1 MTDWPPP
8 SEDALPEV
16 RSAPLPAPADSVGG
30 SAPDGVLAAPDS
42 PASDGRPGSP
52 NPAPPLVYPGRPPRS
67 GELTVGWRIVTAVGW
82 IGAILGF
89 ATVWNVSRQLGLS
102 TWWLGTRAQPQ
113 LRVVQLSPF
122 LCPAL
127 MLLSAINH
135 VRWLGW
141 FGLIAAGVL
150 AGYGVVDL
158 GQVSS
163 IASVELLI
171 AGLLAVLSIA
181 SLTGTY
187 RRDPAAAAAQGD

>member
-1 MTDWPPP
+1 MTDWSPP
-8 SEDALPEV
+8 SEDSLPEV
-16 RSAPLPAPADSVGG
+16 RSAPLPTPADSVGVSSPG
-30 SAPDGVLAAPDS
+30 GDLAPDS
-42 PASDGRPGSP
+42 PTSGGRPGAP
-52 NPAPPLVYPGRPPRS
+52 DPAPPLAYPGRPPRS
-67 GELTVGWRIVTAVGW
+67 GELTIGWRIVTAVGW
-82 IGAILGF
+82 IGAILAF

-127 MLLSAINH
+127 MLLGAINR

-163 IASVELLI
+163 IAFVELLI
-171 AGLLAVLSIA
+171 AGLVAALSIA

-187 RRDPAAAAAQGD
+187 RRDPAAAAALGD